1 MHLKYPQTK
10 KCIWLAPLT
19 KSASFAGLKV
29 SLPTVEHIVAAI
41 RKVKAKYPGRRIMGH
56 KTDASRYYRF
66 IPTCPR
72 DWRKQCIRWRG
83 KTYLDKSWSF
93 GLRSAVQAA
102 QRSSDAINYMYT
114 EQESGGR
121 APLIRE
127 ALNLGENISDIDIE
141 HWEDPEDLFDY
152 IDDFIGVDVD
162 FIADL

>member
-1 MHLKYPQTK
+1 M
-10 KCIWLAPLT
+10 
-19 KSASFAGLKV
+19 
-29 SLPTVEHIVAAI
+29 AAI
-41 RKVKAKYPGRRIMGH
+41 RRVKAKYPGRRIVGH

-83 KTYLDKSWSF
+83 KIYLDKSWSF

-114 EQESGGR
+114 EQESGGH

-127 ALNLGENISDIDIE
+127 ALNLGENISDSDIE

-162 FIADL
+162 FIADLQWDRRVSRTFWWN